1 MKCRTSRMANV
12 ANGRGFRRGKLIPPH
27 DKRPED
33 WQAQS
38 EYTEALF
45 NWAAKKDAA
54 ERELRNSRPREVVID
69 DAVKAAERMLEDE
82 DMAAEDKRKI
92 IDDIREALE
101 KG

>member
-1 MKCRTSRMANV
+1 MWNDG
-12 ANGRGFRRGKLIPPH
+12 N
-27 DKRPED
+27 

-38 EYTEALF
+38 EFTEALF
-45 NWAAKKDAA
+45 DWAAKKDAA
-54 ERELRNSRPREVVID
+54 ERERRNSRPREVVID